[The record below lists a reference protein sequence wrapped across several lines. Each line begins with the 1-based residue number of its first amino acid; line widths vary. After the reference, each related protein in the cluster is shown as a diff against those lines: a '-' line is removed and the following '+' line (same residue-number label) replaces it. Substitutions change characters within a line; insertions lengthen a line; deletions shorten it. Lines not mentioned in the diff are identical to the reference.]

1 MEVIAYLESLY
12 NIRITPHDTLIILD
26 EIQDCKRALLAL
38 KYFQEEYPQYDI
50 VAAGSLLGVAVNKGE
65 KEQEEDESTSIVENG
80 AEEIREHY
88 KTNEGLAESVHK
100 MALDLY
106 QKYLVVGGMPE
117 SVKIFV
123 ETHSFIECR
132 SVQQTI
138 LNGYDSDMGK
148 YAKPAT
154 TVKIKACWNSIPAQL
169 AKENKQ
175 FQYKLAK
182 KGGTAKIFG
191 EAINWLI
198 LSGTVLKC
206 KLVSHGNIP
215 LTAYEDDSDF
225 KIYLSD
231 VGLLGAKAQMPIQM
245 LLNAV
250 ETDNTFLGAVAE
262 NYVAQTLRANGIDLR
277 YWKNDNTA
285 ELEFVIQDG
294 MSVIPVEVKKG
305 TKVKAISI
313 QNLKQKLRFW

>member
-1 MEVIAYLESLY
+1 
-12 NIRITPHDTLIILD
+12 
-26 EIQDCKRALLAL
+26 
-38 KYFQEEYPQYDI
+38 
-50 VAAGSLLGVAVNKGE
+50 
-65 KEQEEDESTSIVENG
+65 
-80 AEEIREHY
+80 
-88 KTNEGLAESVHK
+88 
-100 MALDLY
+100 
-106 QKYLVVGGMPE
+106 
-117 SVKIFV
+117 
-123 ETHSFIECR
+123 
-132 SVQQTI
+132 
-138 LNGYDSDMGK
+138 MGK

-169 AKENKQ
+169 AKENKK

-231 VGLLGAKAQMPIQM
+231 VGLLGA
-245 LLNAV
+245 
-250 ETDNTFLGAVAE
+250 VAE
-262 NYVAQTLRANGIDLR
+262 NYVAQALRANGIDLR

-285 ELEFVIQDG
+285 KLEFVIQDG

-305 TKVKAISI
+305 TKVKAISMKTFVQEYKSPI
-313 QNLKQKLRFW
+313 AYRISSKNFGLGNGIKSIPLYAVFCIEME

>member
-1 MEVIAYLESLY
+1 M
-12 NIRITPHDTLIILD
+12 
-26 EIQDCKRALLAL
+26 
-38 KYFQEEYPQYDI
+38 
-50 VAAGSLLGVAVNKGE
+50 
-65 KEQEEDESTSIVENG
+65 
-80 AEEIREHY
+80 
-88 KTNEGLAESVHK
+88 
-100 MALDLY
+100 
-106 QKYLVVGGMPE
+106 
-117 SVKIFV
+117 
-123 ETHSFIECR
+123 
-132 SVQQTI
+132 
-138 LNGYDSDMGK
+138 
-148 YAKPAT
+148 
-154 TVKIKACWNSIPAQL
+154 
-169 AKENKQ
+169 AKENKK

-231 VGLLGAKAQMPIQM
+231 VGLLGAKAQMPIPM

-305 TKVKAISI
+305 TKVKAISMNTFVQEYKSPI
-313 QNLKQKLRFW
+313 AYRISSKNFGFGNGIKSIPLYAAFCIEVE

>member
-1 MEVIAYLESLY
+1 M
-12 NIRITPHDTLIILD
+12 
-26 EIQDCKRALLAL
+26 
-38 KYFQEEYPQYDI
+38 
-50 VAAGSLLGVAVNKGE
+50 AAGSLLGVAVNKGE
-65 KEQEEDESTSIVENG
+65 KEQEEDESTSIGGNEAENDFSYPVG
-80 AEEIREHY
+80 KVDELTLYPMDFEEFLWATNNDVLAEEIREHY

-123 ETHSFIECR
+123 ETHSYIECR

-154 TVKIKACWNSIPAQL
+154 TVKIKACWNSIPAQM
-169 AKENKQ
+169 AKENKK
-175 FQYKLAK
+175 FQYKLSK

-231 VGLLGAKAQMPIQM
+231 VGLLGAKAQMPIPI

-262 NYVAQTLRANGIDLR
+262 NCVAQTLRANGIDLR
-277 YWKNDNTA
+277 YWKYIFRSMFGQR
-285 ELEFVIQDG
+285 E
-294 MSVIPVEVKKG
+294 M
-305 TKVKAISI
+305 
-313 QNLKQKLRFW
+313 LK